1 MIVPWKS
8 HGRKLYRSSNATVK
22 GWKVMGRMRRQG
34 ETTGETTGCS
44 ATEAVCRSICRKGG
58 EGAGV
63 GHAVGSIQKS
73 QKATKDGHGQVT
85 FHFPSSS
92 L

>member
-22 GWKVMGRMRRQG
+22 GWKVTGRMRPR
-34 ETTGETTGCS
+34 
-44 ATEAVCRSICRKGG
+44 AAEAVYRSICRKGG

>member
-34 ETTGETTGCS
+34 ETTGETTCHGGGLQEYLPEGRGGSWGGARCGFHS
-44 ATEAVCRSICRKGG
+44 EVTESY
-58 EGAGV
+58 EGWAW
-63 GHAVGSIQKS
+63 SS
-73 QKATKDGHGQVT
+73 
-85 FHFPSSS
+85 HFPFPKFF
-92 L
+92 LIT

>member
-1 MIVPWKS
+1 M
-8 HGRKLYRSSNATVK
+8 VK
-22 GWKVMGRMRRQG
+22 GWKVTGRMRWQG
-34 ETTGETTGCS
+34 ETTCRGD
-44 ATEAVCRSICRKGG
+44 VYRSICRKGG
-58 EGAGV
+58 EGTGV
-63 GHAVGSIQKS
+63 GRALGSIQKS